1 MSGRSKLGGAVF
13 GDMSVVQSSS
23 KPVSQW
29 SDHELQTALVTL
41 DGTQVPVTPTTRP
54 MLEKRVQKLLSRR
67 QQAENEDVGE
77 RQNRA
82 EFEVDSSREDH
93 HTKNEKQSNI
103 EGYYGVVVNTE
114 GTASTTAQSLSPFYT
129 TKSEA
134 LRAIKNIPGA
144 RFKKFTNQASAEAFS
159 NSPGNS
165 TPNSTGKQSSVS
177 EKSASALITESKPNQ
192 FPSLKTQDLNV
203 FRGVVESGDVS
214 LFTQTVWSNP
224 RYLVNCYS
232 DAPEILHP
240 TSRYNAL
247 HCAVRAGKLEICK
260 VRQILYTIFLGRET
274 PYAAY
279 ITVVCCYL
287 YHNLIIQFQ

>member
-1 MSGRSKLGGAVF
+1 MKSGHFYPKSINRVLSSHTALLTVGVIWNEVSGRSN
-13 GDMSVVQSSS
+13 MSVVQQSSS

-54 MLEKRVQKLLSRR
+54 MLEKRVEKLLSKR
-67 QQAENEDVGE
+67 QQGAESEDVGE
-77 RQNRA
+77 RRDRA
-82 EFEVDSSREDH
+82 EFEVDSSLEDH
-93 HTKNEKQSNI
+93 HTKNENQLNI

-114 GTASTTAQSLSPFYT
+114 VTASATTQSLSPFYT

-144 RFKKFTNQASAEAFS
+144 RFKKFSNQASAEAFS

-177 EKSASALITESKPNQ
+177 EQSAGGLITESKPNQ

-260 VRQILYTIFLGRET
+260 VGQIL
-274 PYAAY
+274 
-279 ITVVCCYL
+279 
-287 YHNLIIQFQ
+287 NK